1 MFSFSCIFRYGS
13 TGSYVDVSRSA
24 AAEGRE
30 GRGGGGLDGAFSTT
44 EGEVELVVKNVND
57 SPFIVGGKM
66 ELKSIPEVIR
76 CNFAT
81 EQERKH

>member
-24 AAEGRE
+24 AADGRE
-30 GRGGGGLDGAFSTT
+30 GRGGGGGLDGAFSTT
-44 EGEVELVVKNVND
+44 EGEVELVVNNVND

-66 ELKSIPEVIR
+66 ELKSIPEVM
-76 CNFAT
+76 
-81 EQERKH
+81 